1 MCRAIGSVSE
11 SEVPSRNP
19 SSRAKV
25 GKAKGE
31 FTVWNEKNVRTPEN
45 ERRRGQ
51 TKESEV

>member
-1 MCRAIGSVSE
+1 VPCDRIGKRERGAVKE
-11 SEVPSRNP
+11 T

>member
-11 SEVPSRNP
+11 SEVPSRKRRP
-19 SSRAKV
+19 APKSASQ
-25 GKAKGE
+25 GE